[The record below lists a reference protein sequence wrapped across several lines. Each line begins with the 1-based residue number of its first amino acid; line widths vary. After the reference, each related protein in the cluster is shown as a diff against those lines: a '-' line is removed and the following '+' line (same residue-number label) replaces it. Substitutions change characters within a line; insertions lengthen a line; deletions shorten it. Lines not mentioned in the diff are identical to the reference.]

1 VSRGIKV
8 FAGGKEAGKYFYN
21 IEKREHVFTYTKDN
35 PISLVMP
42 YKKEP
47 YISQFKMIPIFD
59 QFMPEGWL
67 FEYLK
72 NQLRK
77 RIKDFVENDFTIFEF
92 LAPNIKGFLNFKRGR
107 KAKAKKELRLTL
119 SEILENDTF
128 DLFYELV
135 NTYLFSSAISGL
147 QPKVLVPLTNKSYA
161 ITDDYIVKTFGGEF
175 PHLAEN
181 EYFCIKAVK
190 KAGIPTAE
198 FWLSSHK
205 KFFITRRFT
214 KRDLDENCPGFEE
227 FCTLFGR
234 TKDEKYAGS
243 YESIAKALRK
253 ISANPEGDLE
263 IYFKIVVMNYLL
275 KNGDAHLKNVGVL
288 YTSPYTG
295 DVRLSPAYD
304 VVSTVVYIPS
314 DQPALTL
321 FGKKVWFSK
330 KELIDFGISSCL
342 LDSKRAKILFEQCE
356 HAVAEIR
363 REIEVYMKEESKE
376 NQKFFKRFLKV
387 LEFSLTKN
395 LKYTYKNLSKEMLID
410 YEL

>member
-1 VSRGIKV
+1 MRRSIRV
-8 FAGGKEAGKYFYN
+8 FAESKEAGKYFYDF
-21 IEKREHVFTYTKDN
+21 EKREYVFNYTEDN

-47 YISQFKMIPIFD
+47 YVSQFKMIPIFD

-77 RIKDFVENDFTIFEF
+77 RIKNFVENDFTIFEV
-92 LAPNIKGFLNFKRGR
+92 LAPNIKGFLTFKKRG
-107 KAKAKKELRLTL
+107 KATEKKELKITL

-147 QPKVLVPLTNKSYA
+147 QPKVLVPLTDKSYA
-161 ITDDYIVKTFGGEF
+161 ITDDYVVKTFGEEF

-181 EYFCIKAVK
+181 EYFCMKAVK
-190 KAGIPTAE
+190 KAGVPTAD
-198 FWLSSHK
+198 FWLSSRK

-214 KRDLDENCPGFEE
+214 RKNKNFLGFEE
-227 FCTLFGR
+227 FCTLFGKTR
-234 TKDEKYAGS
+234 IEKYSGS
-243 YESIAKALRK
+243 YESIAKAIRK
-253 ISANPEGDLE
+253 ISANPEMDLE
-263 IYFKIVVMNYLL
+263 IYFKMVVMNYLL
-275 KNGDAHLKNVGVL
+275 KNGDAHLKNFGVL

-295 DVRLSPAYD
+295 DIRLAPAYD

-330 KELIDFGISSCL
+330 KELIDFGISYCL
-342 LDSKRAKILFEQCE
+342 LNSERAKILFEQCE
-356 HAVAEIR
+356 HAII
-363 REIEVYMKEESKE
+363 EIEKEIEIYAKEETKE
-376 NQKFFKRFLKV
+376 GQKFFKSFLKI
-387 LEFSLTKN
+387 LDFSLTKN
-395 LKYTYKNLSKEMLID
+395 LKKSYKNLGKEIIL
-410 YEL
+410 